1 MSDQNKSMA
10 ELLDEINSLNNT
22 HAELQK
28 RYDALAH
35 KFDHECLERDQTEV
49 ELSMA
54 QVIIDESPAILF
66 RREAGGDRKLVYV
79 SNNINQLGYTAEKFL
94 SGEMHFREIVYPD
107 DMEAL
112 AAEIQEFAEKDVEE
126 YTQIYRVL
134 TRDGEIRWVEDQTSV
149 VRDEHGNKTHNQ
161 GILTDITARKLAE
174 EELRKSEEKFR
185 RIVETAGEGFIL
197 MDENLVINDVN
208 EAYCR
213 MLGYHREEILGKTPL
228 DFASDE
234 FKQFMITNRDD
245 ILSKEYRVIEGES
258 ISKEGRK
265 VPVLIHGNTLRNDKG
280 DIIGNMAFITDMT
293 EHKKALALA
302 GEVQKSLLPQDEPQ
316 VQGLDIAGRN
326 ISCDEIGG
334 DYFDFLWRQEYP
346 DAYFSVIVGDITGHG
361 VDAAL
366 LMTAARAFL
375 RMRASQSGSIS
386 QIVTEMNRHLS
397 QDVLDTGRFMT
408 LFYLTLDPQEDQIG
422 WVRAGHDPAI
432 IYDPARD
439 TFEELKGS
447 GIALGVDENFTYPE
461 NHKAGLSE
469 GLIIA
474 VGTDGIWE
482 TCNQDG
488 EMFGKERFR
497 EIIRQNANSGARDIL
512 NAVYDEVNQFATG
525 LKAEDDVTLV
535 IVKVNAK

>member
-1 MSDQNKSMA
+1 
-10 ELLDEINSLNNT
+10 
-22 HAELQK
+22 
-28 RYDALAH
+28 
-35 KFDHECLERDQTEV
+35 
-49 ELSMA
+49 
-54 QVIIDESPAILF
+54 
-66 RREAGGDRKLVYV
+66 
-79 SNNINQLGYTAEKFL
+79 
-94 SGEMHFREIVYPD
+94 
-107 DMEAL
+107 
-112 AAEIQEFAEKDVEE
+112 
-126 YTQIYRVL
+126 
-134 TRDGEIRWVEDQTSV
+134 
-149 VRDEHGNKTHNQ
+149 
-161 GILTDITARKLAE
+161 
-174 EELRKSEEKFR
+174 
-185 RIVETAGEGFIL
+185 VETAGEGFIL
-197 MDENLVINDVN
+197 MDENLVIVDVN

-213 MLGYHREEILGKTPL
+213 MLGFSREEILGKTPL

-234 FKQFMITNRDD
+234 FKQFMVTNRAD
-245 ILSKEYRVIEGES
+245 ILAKEYRVIEGES
-258 ISKEGRK
+258 VSKDGRRI
-265 VPVLIHGNTLRNDKG
+265 PVLIHGNNLRNDKG
-280 DIIGNMAFITDMT
+280 DIIGNMAFVTDMT
-293 EHKKALALA
+293 EHKKALTLA
-302 GEVQKSLLPQDEPQ
+302 GEVQKSLLPQDKPQ

-375 RMRASQSGSIS
+375 RMRASQSGTIS

-432 IYDPARD
+432 IYDPVKD
-439 TFEELKGS
+439 TFEELKGT
-447 GIALGVDENFTYPE
+447 GIALGVDEEFTYPE
-461 NHKAGLSE
+461 NHKTGLSE

-497 EIIRQNANSGARDIL
+497 DIIRQNANAGAGDIL
-512 NAVYDEVNQFATG
+512 DAVYDELNQYAKG
-525 LKAEDDVTLV
+525 LKAEDDITLV
-535 IVKVNAK
+535 IVKVSEK